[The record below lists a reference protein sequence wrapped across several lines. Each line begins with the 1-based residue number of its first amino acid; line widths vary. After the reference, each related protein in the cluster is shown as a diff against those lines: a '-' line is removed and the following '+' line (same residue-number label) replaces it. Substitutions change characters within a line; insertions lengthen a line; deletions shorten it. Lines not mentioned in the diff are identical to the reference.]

1 MSQQEHHHEE
11 HEHNHHH
18 HHHHGDACGCE
29 ECRQEEKLT
38 VTTHL
43 QDSAVVVSAHYRT
56 VADPQELSAL
66 LTVNMES
73 TAAKIY
79 AVGGFIGHLKASADV
94 HTVEMFSLTDREVY
108 RKKGNDSEILVTVAA
123 ILFAIKET
131 AAEEL
136 IKTMLEDIDKK
147 VRK

>member
-1 MSQQEHHHEE
+1 MSMEEQQMEHH
-11 HEHNHHH
+11 HHH
-18 HHHHGDACGCE
+18 HHHHGDGCGCE
-29 ECRQEEKLT
+29 ECQEQKKLE

-43 QDSAVVVSAHYRT
+43 QDSAVVVSAHYR
-56 VADPQELSAL
+56 VMADQQELSAL

-79 AVGGFIGHLKASADV
+79 AVGGFIGHLKASMDV
-94 HTVEMFSLTDREVY
+94 HTVEIFSLTDREVY
-108 RKKGNDSEILVTVAA
+108 RKKGNGNEITVTVAA

-131 AAEEL
+131 DAEQL

-147 VRK
+147 VRKERL